1 MSAGRLALA
10 GALGACALAAGVVAA
25 PGAARALDFKLG
37 DTPVY
42 LDLTESLILDWNSFL
57 DDPQIV
63 ADADKENIVDLR
75 NRLNVRLRADWLT
88 FGMRLDVAWFPNPPA
103 NPGQASQYRDDV
115 RPEELF
121 LTARLGDLTLT
132 LGDDYLSF
140 GRGLALSLRKFD
152 ELGFATSLRG
162 VHAQWRGDWLKA
174 RVSAG
179 LTNVVNVDTVE
190 QKLVPDPNDLIVAA
204 RVEATPFEGLGVGVH
219 AVDVER
225 RHSDAR
231 DAIAGTLTGD
241 DDTGPIN
248 STRFLRS
255 TVVGGNVELPSLAGG
270 KLSIYAET
278 DWLFGSEERVT
289 ASGNKAQDT
298 DGFALYGQVQAFLE
312 PLTILAEFKHYVRFE
327 LESTLHPDTASVQG
341 ITQQFSYIVPPTL
354 ERIDQRIAQ
363 NSDVT
368 GGHLRVD
375 YAVPGTG
382 DSFFLS
388 GAFFVDAPAANDT
401 TLHVY
406 GGFEHTGERG
416 NRLLMQAGYRR
427 EEAPDDDLI
436 RLRMIHFD
444 LDVFQVLNEWADLQ
458 LHWSHEFRD
467 TNIGAPSLQD
477 TYIEGTSYV
486 SLNLPPRWSL
496 TAQVEY
502 RTDVTTDDPLFLGGF
517 VQYFFTPASFVRVFA
532 GRSKGGLK
540 CSGGVC
546 RIFPNFEGVRLETT
560 LRF

>member
-1 MSAGRLALA
+1 MTGGRAGVLAA
-10 GALGACALAAGVVAA
+10 ACALAASVASS
-25 PGAARALDFKLG
+25 GDARATEFTVG

-42 LDLTESLILDWNSFL
+42 LDFTESLILDWNFYL

-63 ADADKENIVDLR
+63 SKADKEDIVDLR

-88 FGMRLDVAWFPNPPA
+88 FGMRLDVAWFPNPPK
-103 NPGQASQYRDDV
+103 NPGQATQYQDDV

-132 LGDDYLSF
+132 LGDDYVSF

-162 VHAQWRGDWLKA
+162 VHAQWRAERVKV
-174 RVSAG
+174 RVSTG

-204 RVEATPFEGLGVGVH
+204 RVEATPLDGLGLGLH

-225 RHSDAR
+225 RHSDIRA
-231 DAIAGTLTGD
+231 AIAGTLTGD
-241 DDTGPIN
+241 DDTAPLN

-255 TVVGGNVELPSLAGG
+255 TIVGGNVELPSLFGG
-270 KLSIYAET
+270 RLSLYAET
-278 DWLFGSEERVT
+278 DWLFGREERVT
-289 ASGNKAQDT
+289 GSGNKTQDT
-298 DGFALYGQVQAFLE
+298 DGFAFYGQVQAFFA
-312 PLTILAEFKHYVRFE
+312 PLTVLAEVKHYVRFE
-327 LESTLHPDTASVQG
+327 LESTLHPDTASTQG

-354 ERIDQRIAQ
+354 ERIDQRISQ

-368 GGHLRVD
+368 GAHLRVD
-375 YAVPGTG
+375 YALPDGG
-382 DSFFLS
+382 DSLFLS
-388 GAFFVDAPAANDT
+388 GAFFVDAPAPNDT

-406 GGFEHTGERG
+406 GGFEHTGARG
-416 NRLLMQAGYRR
+416 NRLLLQTGYRR
-427 EEAPDDDLI
+427 EDAPDEGII

-444 LDVFQVLNEWADLQ
+444 LDVFQVLTEGADLQ

-477 TYIEGTSYV
+477 TYIEGSSYV

-496 TAQVEY
+496 TAQLEY
-502 RTDVTTDDPLFLGGF
+502 RTDVTTDDPLFVGGF
-517 VQYFFTPASFVRVFA
+517 VQYFFTPASFVRLFA

-546 RIFPNFEGVRLETT
+546 RIFPNFEGIRLETT